1 VRFLTIVKISVVF
14 SLSMCFGMPLIRV
27 SPPKRRGATSSRPRM
42 QLGYTKMSIEQA
54 KPRQSSEGAIIAEL
68 TRAVRKISRDK
79 IADIDLINREATYLA
94 INALIEAARAGEAGR
109 GFAVVANQVKN
120 VSGRIGQLT
129 GELGKELAG
138 LSERMVT
145 ELERQQGQRLTDLA
159 LNMIDVI
166 DRNLYE
172 RSCDVRWWATDAA
185 VVDCMTAGSVSV
197 AAHAAKRLSVI
208 LDSYTVYLDIWVLD
222 TEGRVVANG
231 RPSLFPV
238 VDTVNAAQHE
248 WFAAALATR
257 SGDEYATANVDT
269 AAELNGAQVATYAT
283 AIRQGGA
290 SDGKVVGVLAVF
302 FDWAKQASTVVNSVR
317 LTAGERER
325 TRCMI
330 VDASGRVIASS
341 ANATASRETMR
352 FDLPPHTVDIGT
364 YRTAGGSLVGYALT
378 PGYETYRGMGW
389 FGVVEQQPGQTP

>member
-1 VRFLTIVKISVVF
+1 MSTL
-14 SLSMCFGMPLIRV
+14 LE
-27 SPPKRRGATSSRPRM
+27 KR
-42 QLGYTKMSIEQA
+42 
-54 KPRQSSEGAIIAEL
+54 RQSSQGSAIAEL
-68 TRAVRKISRDK
+68 SREVRKISRDK
-79 IADIDLINREATYLA
+79 ISDIDLINREATYLA

-129 GELGKELAG
+129 GELGKELNG

-185 VVDCMTAGSVSV
+185 IVDCLMSGSGE
-197 AAHAAKRLSVI
+197 AAAYASKRLSVI

-222 TEGRVVANG
+222 LQGHVVASG
-231 RPSLFPV
+231 RPAQFPV
-238 VDTVNAAQHE
+238 AGAVNAAQHE
-248 WFAAALATR
+248 WFAAALRTR
-257 SGDEYATANVDT
+257 SGDEYATANVD
-269 AAELNGAQVATYAT
+269 ALAQLQSAQVATYAT
-283 AIRQGGA
+283 AVRENGA
-290 SDGKVVGVLAVF
+290 ADGRIVGVLAVF
-302 FDWAKQASTVVNSVR
+302 FDWAKQASAVVGSVR
-317 LTAGERER
+317 LTDEERAR

-330 VDASGRVIASS
+330 VDASGRVIADSKD
-341 ANATASRETMR
+341 AGREPAR
-352 FDLPPHTVDIGT
+352 FDLPPNRDNTGN
-364 YRTAGGSLVGYALT
+364 YRSSNGSLVGYALT

-389 FGVVEQQPGQTP
+389 YGVIEQQTNMAA

>member
-1 VRFLTIVKISVVF
+1 
-14 SLSMCFGMPLIRV
+14 
-27 SPPKRRGATSSRPRM
+27 
-42 QLGYTKMSIEQA
+42 MSIEPPTLRPQ
-54 KPRQSSEGAIIAEL
+54 SEGAVIAEL
-68 TRAVRKISRDK
+68 TSEVRKISRDK

-129 GELGKELAG
+129 GELGKELTT
-138 LSERMVT
+138 LIERIVA

-185 VVDCMTAGSVSV
+185 IVDCLTSGAP
-197 AAHAAKRLSVI
+197 AAAEHAAKRLSVI

-222 TEGRVVANG
+222 LDGRVVANG
-231 RPSLFPV
+231 RPARFPV
-238 VDTVNAAQHE
+238 AGTVNAARHD
-248 WFAAALATR
+248 WFAAALRTR

-269 AAELNGAQVATYAT
+269 AAGLGGAQVATYAT
-283 AIRQGGA
+283 AVRQDGA
-290 SDGKVVGVLAVF
+290 SDGKALGVLAVF
-302 FDWAKQASTVVNSVR
+302 FDWAKQASAVVGSVR
-317 LTAGERER
+317 LTGEERAR

-330 VDASGRVIASS
+330 VDASGRVIAGAGQAGSEP
-341 ANATASRETMR
+341 AR
-352 FDLPPHTVDIGT
+352 FELPPGAAPAGN
-364 YRTAGGSLVGYALT
+364 YRTKDDALVGYALT

-389 FGVVEQQPGQTP
+389 YGVIEQREAKA

>member
-1 VRFLTIVKISVVF
+1 
-14 SLSMCFGMPLIRV
+14 
-27 SPPKRRGATSSRPRM
+27 
-42 QLGYTKMSIEQA
+42 MSTVPE
-54 KPRQSSEGAIIAEL
+54 KHRQPSEGGVIADL
-68 TRAVRKISRDK
+68 TREVRRISRDK

-129 GELGKELAG
+129 GELGKELTT

-145 ELERQQGQRLTDLA
+145 ELERQQGERLTDLA

-185 VVDCMTAGSVSV
+185 IVDCMMSGSPAA
-197 AAHAAKRLSVI
+197 AAHASGRLSVI
-208 LDSYTVYLDIWVLD
+208 LDSYTVYLDIWALD
-222 TEGRVVANG
+222 LEGRVVANG
-231 RPSLFPV
+231 RPERFPV
-238 VDTVNAAQHE
+238 VGTVNAARHE

-257 SGDEYATANVDT
+257 SGDEYATANIDT
-269 AAELNGAQVATYAT
+269 FAELNGSQVATYAT
-283 AIRQGGA
+283 AVRQEGA
-290 SDGKVVGVLAVF
+290 SNGKIVGVLAVF
-302 FDWAKQASTVVNSVR
+302 FDWAKQASAVVNNVR
-317 LTAGERER
+317 LSDEERAR

-330 VDASGRVIASS
+330 VDASGRVIADSG
-341 ANATASRETMR
+341 TASQERMR
-352 FDLPPHTVDIGT
+352 FGLPANKGDTGT
-364 YRTAGGSLVGYALT
+364 YRAEDGALVGYALT

-389 FGVVEQQPGQTP
+389 FGVVEQQAERVR

>member
-1 VRFLTIVKISVVF
+1 MSTL
-14 SLSMCFGMPLIRV
+14 LE
-27 SPPKRRGATSSRPRM
+27 KR
-42 QLGYTKMSIEQA
+42 
-54 KPRQSSEGAIIAEL
+54 RQSSQGSAIAEL
-68 TRAVRKISRDK
+68 TREVRKISRDK
-79 IADIDLINREATYLA
+79 ISDIDLINREATYLA

-129 GELGKELAG
+129 GELGKELNG

-185 VVDCMTAGSVSV
+185 IVECLMRGSED
-197 AAHAAKRLSVI
+197 AAAYASKRLSVI

-222 TEGRVVANG
+222 LQGRVVANG
-231 RPSLFPV
+231 RPAQFPV
-238 VDTVNAAQHE
+238 AGAVNAAQHE
-248 WFAAALATR
+248 WFAAALRTR
-257 SGDEYATANVDT
+257 SGDEYATANVDP
-269 AAELNGAQVATYAT
+269 LDQLKGAQVATYAT
-283 AIRQGGA
+283 AVRENGA
-290 SDGKVVGVLAVF
+290 SDGRTVGVLAVF
-302 FDWAKQASTVVNSVR
+302 FDWAKQASAVVNSVR
-317 LTAGERER
+317 LTDEERAR

-330 VDASGRVIASS
+330 VDAGGRVIADSKEAS
-341 ANATASRETMR
+341 GDATR
-352 FDLPPHTVDIGT
+352 FELPPNRENTGN
-364 YRTAGGSLVGYALT
+364 YRTGSASLVGYALT

-389 FGVVEQQPGQTP
+389 YGVIEQQANTRA

>member
-1 VRFLTIVKISVVF
+1 
-14 SLSMCFGMPLIRV
+14 
-27 SPPKRRGATSSRPRM
+27 
-42 QLGYTKMSIEQA
+42 MSIVPE
-54 KPRQSSEGAIIAEL
+54 KRQPSEGAVIAEL
-68 TRAVRKISRDK
+68 TREVRRISRDK

-129 GELGKELAG
+129 GELGKELTI

-145 ELERQQGQRLTDLA
+145 ELERQQGRRLTDLA

-185 VVDCMTAGSVSV
+185 VVDCMMTGSAQA
-197 AAHAAKRLSVI
+197 AAHASGRLSVI
-208 LDSYTVYLDIWVLD
+208 LDSYTVYLDIWALD
-222 TEGRVVANG
+222 LEGRVIANG
-231 RPSLFPV
+231 RPSRFPV
-238 VDTVNAAQHE
+238 ANTVNAARHD
-248 WFAAALATR
+248 WFTAALATC

-269 AAELNGAQVATYAT
+269 VDGLDASQVATYAT
-283 AIRQGGA
+283 AVRQDGA
-290 SDGKVVGVLAVF
+290 SNGKVVGVLAVF
-302 FDWAKQASTVVNSVR
+302 FDWAKQALAVVNSVR
-317 LTAGERER
+317 LSNEERAR

-330 VDASGRVIASS
+330 VDANGRVIAESGEG
-341 ANATASRETMR
+341 RPEPKR
-352 FDLPPHTVDIGT
+352 FDLPQNAADSGT
-364 YRTAGGSLVGYALT
+364 YRTDGGALVGYALT

-389 FGVVEQQPGQTP
+389 YGVVEQRTNPVS

>member
-1 VRFLTIVKISVVF
+1 MSVE
-14 SLSMCFGMPLIRV
+14 L
-27 SPPKRRGATSSRPRM
+27 
-42 QLGYTKMSIEQA
+42 A
-54 KPRQSSEGAIIAEL
+54 KPRQASEGAIIAEL
-68 TRAVRKISRDK
+68 TREVRNISRNK
-79 IADIDLINREATYLA
+79 IADIDMINREATYLA

-129 GELGKELAG
+129 GELGKELAS

-145 ELERQQGQRLTDLA
+145 ALERQQGQRLTDLA

-185 VVDCMTAGSVSV
+185 IVDCLTTGSDSA
-197 AAHAAKRLSVI
+197 AAHASKRLSVI

-238 VDTVNAAQHE
+238 AGTVNAAQQE

-257 SGDEYATANVDT
+257 SGDEYATANVDI

-283 AIRQGGA
+283 AVRQDGA

-302 FDWAKQASTVVNSVR
+302 FDWANQASTVVNSIR
-317 LTAGERER
+317 LTDEERER

-330 VDASGRVIASS
+330 VDASGRVIATS
-341 ANATASRETMR
+341 ATASSASTR
-352 FDLPPHTVDIGT
+352 FDLPPNIADIGT
-364 YRTAGGSLVGYALT
+364 YRTPAGALVGYALT

-389 FGVVEQQPGQTP
+389 FGVIEQQPDQTRNAALGR

>member
-1 VRFLTIVKISVVF
+1 
-14 SLSMCFGMPLIRV
+14 M
-27 SPPKRRGATSSRPRM
+27 
-42 QLGYTKMSIEQA
+42 KMSIEQA
-54 KPRQSSEGAIIAEL
+54 KPRQSSEGAVIAEL
-68 TRAVRKISRDK
+68 TREVRKISTDK

-129 GELGKELAG
+129 GELGKELASI
-138 LSERMVT
+138 SERMVT
-145 ELERQQGQRLTDLA
+145 ELERQQGRRLTDLA

-185 VVDCMTAGSVSV
+185 LVDCMTTGSASA

-222 TEGRVVANG
+222 IGGRVVANG

-238 VDTVNAAQHE
+238 VGTVNAAQHD

-257 SGDEYATANVDT
+257 SGDEYATANVDV
-269 AAELNGAQVATYAT
+269 AAGLNGAQVATYAT
-283 AIRQGGA
+283 AIRQDGA

-317 LTAGERER
+317 LTSGERER
-325 TRCMI
+325 TCCMI
-330 VDASGRVIASS
+330 VDACGRVIASS
-341 ANATASRETMR
+341 ATAGRESMR
-352 FDLPPHTVDIGT
+352 FDLPPNRADIGT
-364 YRTAGGSLVGYALT
+364 YRTAAGSLVGYALT

-389 FGVVEQQPGQTP
+389 FGVIEQQPDRTP